1 MPAMISASSARRA
14 TPCWR
19 AADGAGVT
27 VETRER
33 LRLFHAPDDLFDL
46 VMDVRS
52 YPQFIEQITAMRVLN
67 EARDGPLTEMT
78 AEARVR
84 YKFVSERFTS
94 RVIADASRRSI
105 DVSFVAGPFRVLENA
120 WRFRELSDGSTLVE
134 FSIKA
139 AFRNPILQMLLE
151 TNRERAGRIL
161 VQKFSAEAER
171 RYAKTGSPAKDL
183 SKEIDALR

>member
-1 MPAMISASSARRA
+1 MPATISRNCATLA
-14 TPCWR
+14 TPSWR
-19 AADGAGVT
+19 AADGADVT

-52 YPQFIEQITAMRVLN
+52 YPSFIEQITAMRVLN
-67 EARDGPLTEMT
+67 EARDGPLTELT

-84 YKFVSERFTS
+84 YKFVTERFTS
-94 RVIADASRRSI
+94 RVMADASRRTI

-139 AFRNPILQMLLE
+139 AFKNPILQMLLE
-151 TNRERAGRIL
+151 SNRERAGRVL

-171 RYAKTGSPAKDL
+171 RYRPAGDKSLDL
-183 SKEIDALR
+183 SEEIDALG